1 MIDTLLCICE
11 PSCCRPQLGLL
22 KAEPQGALYF
32 TGRGR
37 DRRQAIDNCC
47 TGQSILD
54 FPFFDLRLKLPPTE
68 GDRSF

>member
-37 DRRQAIDNCC
+37 DRPRAIDNCC

-54 FPFFDLRLKLPPTE
+54 FRF
-68 GDRSF
+68 